1 MAPLSIR
8 TRLRRRSAALLAA
21 GILLP
26 LPVLAGCGL
35 DGDDAD
41 EGVITPQ
48 DINALPRDKVAD
60 KGTLRWAVDALPA
73 TLNTFQSDADAAT
86 RRVAAAALPAL
97 FTLDD
102 HGRPRRD
109 PDYLASAEVV
119 QRAPRQVVVYKL
131 NPRAAWNDG
140 KALSA
145 ADFQAQWQ
153 ALRGRDSGYWTARNA
168 GYDRIDRVE
177 RGADA
182 HEVKV
187 TFARPCAD
195 WAALFTPLY
204 PKSVMGDANAFNDSA
219 RNELKVS
226 AGPFK
231 VGPRD
236 NGQGT
241 LTLVRDPKWWG
252 DRAKLDQ
259 LVLRAVPRGERAAA
273 LAAGRLDLA
282 DVGTADADRIVAANR
297 PRGKKGENGGK
308 GEKAEKGEKR
318 AAPPGPL
325 RGTAV
330 RRSLEPAYTQLAL
343 NGSSGALADE
353 RVRRAVARALDRKTL
368 AESVLRPLGLPAVPQ
383 GSHLFM
389 AGQQGYED
397 NSDAIGGTDP
407 KAAGRLLA
415 DAGWREHGPARGTDG
430 KPARVAPPVRMKDG
444 KRLTL
449 RFVLPE
455 GSAAEPLRAVGDRI
469 ARQLDAVGIHTEI
482 TKVADAGYFKDHI
495 AAGTYDLALYSWPA
509 TAYPSTDARPVF
521 AKPQPAAD
529 GSLLVEQNYT
539 RVGTDQIDQLF
550 EQASTEL
557 DTEVSRDL
565 VGRADARIWAAA
577 GSIPLYQRPELV
589 AARGTVVN
597 AGAFG
602 LATPRYQDMGFRR

>member
-26 LPVLAGCGL
+26 LPVLAACGL
-35 DGDDAD
+35 TEDDGDA
-41 EGVITPQ
+41 GVITPR
-48 DINALPRDKVAD
+48 DVNALPRDKVAD

-86 RRVAAAALPAL
+86 RRVAAATLPAL

-119 QRAPRQVVVYKL
+119 QRAPRQVVVYRL

-140 KALSA
+140 KPLSV

-177 RGADA
+177 RGADD

-226 AGPFK
+226 AGPFR

-241 LTLVRDPKWWG
+241 LALLRDPKWWG

-282 DVGTADADRIVAANR
+282 EVSAAEAGRITAANT
-297 PRGKKGENGGK
+297 PRGK
-308 GEKAEKGEKR
+308 KGEKR
-318 AAPPGPL
+318 AAPPAGPL
-325 RGTAV
+325 RGLAV
-330 RRSLEPAYTQLAL
+330 RRSLEPTYTQLAL

-353 RVRRAVARALDRKTL
+353 RVRHAVARALDRKVI

-397 NSDAIGGTDP
+397 HSDAIGGTDP
-407 KAAGRLLA
+407 KTAGQLLA

-430 KPARVAPPVRMKDG
+430 KRAPVAPPVRMKDG
-444 KRLTL
+444 KRLSL

-455 GSAAEPLRAVGDRI
+455 GSGAEVLRAVGDRI

-482 TKVADAGYFKDHI
+482 TKVADAGYFKDHV
-495 AAGTYDLALYSWPA
+495 AAGTYDLALYAWPA

-589 AARGTVVN
+589 AARATVVN

-602 LATPRYQDMGFRR
+602 LATPRYQDVGFRY